1 MARGRKSEYVIDAT
15 VDTTKLTSGIAS
27 VVSEFGDLEEKGKE
41 AFEGVTD
48 KAGSFISKLGGSED
62 TVSKFGDI
70 GSKAFGGIDKA
81 LGGLPSGF
89 AGALKGIKGANGGF
103 KAMKGAIAS
112 TGVGLL
118 VIALGELIA
127 YLMNSKTFIDVMN
140 TAMMR
145 VKATIQPTVDLIMK
159 LGKALSALFSGNPGE
174 AFDIASEAVG
184 GYGGALADAQ
194 RNVTDMNKAQRELNK
209 LMKDM
214 GRQTAMNNIEEYEY
228 AKIAKD
234 RSKSDADRLTAMRQ
248 LSMTQMESLRLQK
261 KANDLEYSN
270 LIRLSKIQS
279 LDEDQKKRIQELK
292 VIDLEQFIEE
302 AEIRDELEEFRND
315 IEEDRVDREED
326 ARQDRQ
332 DAIDDQK
339 EKDAEILESKQELL
353 ADLEYLR
360 KSEKAQEL
368 FDAKELYD
376 ERVAIAGDDEGLLKS
391 ALEQYNIDKK
401 AIEDEFQAQ
410 ADADQQ
416 VIDDEK
422 ARKTAELDNALKSQ
436 EQLEIDRATNQYNAL
451 YALAVEAGY
460 GMEQLEDE
468 QKKRLEDITK
478 KYLVKDKVLHGQSNK
493 DKYDITVSAMN
504 ALIGLSRAISEDSE
518 ENAERRFNVDKAL
531 GIGIATINTA
541 IAISD
546 ALAKDSVTP
555 FSRYASAI
563 TAGAMGLAQVV
574 AIKSTTFEGGGSLDD
589 ASDSGG
595 GGGGQSVINEAPQL
609 DLDFLGGGA
618 GQAGVQAYVVS
629 SQMSSSQQ
637 AQQQIQDQASLVS

>member
-1 MARGRKSEYVIDAT
+1 MARGRKSEYVIDAK
-15 VDTTKLTSGIAS
+15 VDATELTSGIS
-27 VVSEFGDLEEKGKE
+27 KVVAEFGDLEEKGKE
-41 AFEGVTD
+41 AFEGVAD
-48 KAGSFISKLGGSED
+48 KAGGFISKLGGSED

-127 YLMNSKTFIDVMN
+127 YLMNSKTFIDIMN
-140 TAMMR
+140 QAMLR
-145 VKATIQPTVDLIMK
+145 IKATIQPTVDLIMS
-159 LGKALSALFSGNPGE
+159 LGSALSALFSGNPGE
-174 AFDIASEAVG
+174 AFDIASKAVN
-184 GYGGALADAQ
+184 GYGKAMVDAQ
-194 RNVTDMNKAQRELNK
+194 KNVSSMVKSQKDLEKLLKESDLLQAKANKKSHEANRIARDRTKTDEERLDAIKKVRNAENEALNVSIKAVNLEMSILK
-209 LMKDM
+209 SS
-214 GRQTAMNNIEEYEY
+214 
-228 AKIAKD
+228 AKIQKL
-234 RSKSDADRLTAMRQ
+234 SIEQQERL
-248 LSMTQMESLRLQK
+248 
-261 KANDLEYSN
+261 N
-270 LIRLSKIQS
+270 
-279 LDEDQKKRIQELK
+279 ELK
-292 VIDLEQFIEE
+292 VESLEILQKQN
-302 AEIRDELEEFRND
+302 EIQWDFEDDTKD
-315 IEEDRVDREED
+315 IEEDRKDREED

-332 DAIDDQK
+332 DARDDQA
-339 EKDAEILESKQELL
+339 EKDADILEAKRELL
-353 ADLEYLR
+353 AELEYLR

-391 ALEQYNIDKK
+391 ALEQHNIDKK
-401 AIEDEFQAQ
+401 AIEDEFKAQ

-436 EQLEIDRATNQYNAL
+436 EQLEIDRATKQYDAL

-493 DKYDITVSAMN
+493 DKYDITVKAMD
-504 ALIGLSRAISEDSE
+504 ALIGLSRAMEGDNE
-518 ENAERRFNVDKAL
+518 KDAKRRFEVDKAM
-531 GIGIATINTA
+531 GIGVATVNTA
-541 IAISD
+541 LAISD

-574 AIKSTTFEGGGSLDD
+574 AIKNTSFEGGGSVDQ
-589 ASDSGG
+589 ASDS
-595 GGGGQSVINEAPQL
+595 GGGQSVINEAPQL